1 MGLEIHELNTFEG
14 TPGANDY
21 LATDNGNETKKIS
34 AEQLLAAVNAALQ
47 QMGVDL
53 NGRIDNIIAG
63 GAAPSASEIIDARRG
78 GNDIDYASLG
88 AAIRGQYSDLKSDIN
103 NINNLHDLVA
113 NSWEQGG
120 LNGGQETVNP
130 ARIRSVQY
138 IPFMSGSK
146 LTINITSGFKY
157 EVTLYTAE
165 KVALSESGWVT
176 EDKVWTSTSDGYA
189 RIALART
196 DDSNITPTESTNISV
211 KYSSPIVDTVL
222 GNESD
227 IAEILRNFKMD
238 RLNGAIFEQNGL
250 ENGTGQEYDS
260 EYYVRSF
267 YIAVEPSMILEVAN
281 HTDSAFWYS
290 IHQYNA
296 NKTWISALTL
306 VNYQTKSTFTLDAN
320 CYYIRVELMR
330 NAWSG
335 TIVPNDVDSSII
347 NFKWMRNTTTLF
359 REPFI
364 YLGDSGR
371 FVFKDDNIFDSAGRC
386 AWRISTDDLCL
397 KLPNKSLI
405 EFTNAQII
413 SALTSDDLYVDGGTT
428 WIYLRPGRALVY
440 NDATSSLESVEINY
454 NTPLGDRMYPLLM
467 MWSLQAVGGMLFEK
481 FLFDVQTVKINQAVS
496 GSVASITA
504 TEINNARHIA
514 GDTATPLTL
523 LHFSDPHADTDAIN
537 RILSDAGNYSAS
549 IDEMICTGDMVA
561 NTAGQIASWW
571 NPDVLT
577 CIGNHDSASYNS
589 STGYDWTAL
598 SMADR
603 DAYYIAPFESNWG
616 VTHTTGT
623 SYYYKDYATQKV
635 RLIVMDAMLYTNNGA
650 EATAQTAWLA
660 SLLADAIS
668 NNLHVLI
675 AIHSVHGGATPIEC
689 SFSKYGEVTMPT
701 QADCNTPQVVID
713 AVATAISNGLK
724 FIGYI
729 VGHTH
734 QDNMWDAENDGT
746 QLMYCITCAAVSQRA
761 QWINSDQNRSITEDA
776 YNLVTIDTA
785 HTLVKIIRG
794 GGANIDDHMR
804 TRKAICFNYS
814 TGQMVGEVL

>member
-1 MGLEIHELNTFEG
+1 MNLLSSLLKYTADQIAALRAKDSSQDTTVSGIDTRLG
-14 TPGANDY
+14 TAETKVTNMEAQ
-21 LATDNGNETKKIS
+21 LATAIS
-34 AEQLLAAVNAALQ
+34 AVTVDSEVQNIRVGDDNVTYTSAGEAVRTQFSNAKST
-47 QMGVDL
+47 
-53 NGRIDNIIAG
+53 I
-63 GAAPSASEIIDARRG
+63 SEI
-78 GNDIDYASLG
+78 NSL
-88 AAIRGQYSDLKSDIN
+88 QDLTY
-103 NINNLHDLVA
+103 NL
-113 NSWEQGG
+113 WEQGG
-120 LNGGQETVNP
+120 LNAGQETVNP

-138 IPFMSGSK
+138 IPFMTGAK
-146 LTINITSGFKY
+146 LTINISSGFKY
-157 EVTLYTAE
+157 EVSLFTAE
-165 KVALSESGWVT
+165 KVCISESGWITTDRVL
-176 EDKVWTSTSDGYA
+176 TSTSDGYA
-189 RIALART
+189 RIALAHT
-196 DDSNITPTESTNISV
+196 DDSAITPTESTNISV
-211 KYSSPIVDTVL
+211 KYSSQIVDKVHE
-222 GNESD
+222 NESD
-227 IAEILRNFKMD
+227 IAEIRRNFKMD
-238 RLNGAIFEQNGL
+238 RLNGAMFEQNGL
-250 ENGTGQEYDS
+250 ENATGAEYDS

-267 YIAVEPSMILEVAN
+267 FIAVEPNRILEVTN
-281 HTDSAFWYS
+281 HTSSGFWYN

-296 NKTWISALTL
+296 SKTWLSALTL
-306 VNYQTKSTFTLDAN
+306 VNTAEKGTFTLDPN
-320 CYYIRVELMR
+320 CYYIRVALMR

-335 TIVPNDVDSSII
+335 EIVPTDVDASII
-347 NFKWMRNTTTLF
+347 DFKWMYNTATLY

-364 YLGDSGR
+364 YLGSSGS
-371 FVFKDDNIFDSAGRC
+371 FVFKDNNIFDSAGRC

-428 WIYLRPGRALVY
+428 WIYLRAGRALVY

-467 MWSLQAVGGMLFEK
+467 MWSAQAVGGMLFEK
-481 FLFDVQTVKINQAVS
+481 FLFDVQTIKINQAIS
-496 GSVASITA
+496 GSVASSIA

-537 RILSDAGNYSAS
+537 RILTDADNYSAS

-571 NPDVLT
+571 NPNVLT
-577 CIGNHDSASYNS
+577 CIGNHDSASYDS

-603 DAYYIAPFESNWG
+603 DAYYIAPFESNWDI
-616 VTHTTGT
+616 THTTGT
-623 SYYYKDYATQKV
+623 SYYYKDYATQKI

-804 TRKAICFNYS
+804 TRKAICFDYS